1 MEEGKTVDNINIGRG
16 QRAGAG
22 ERSLQTCRGRAVI
35 GPIGRILFIEME
47 AFFWWL
53 LLQTERVTVLR
64 GPGPPPP
71 ADNMTALPDRTV
83 RPRVKAT
90 ILVSALKTS

>member
-16 QRAGAG
+16 QRAGTG

-53 LLQTERVTVLR
+53 LLQTERVTALR

-71 ADNMTALPDRTV
+71 ADNTTALPDRNV
-83 RPRVKAT
+83 RPRV
-90 ILVSALKTS
+90 

>member
-35 GPIGRILFIEME
+35 GLMGRILFIETE

-53 LLQTERVTVLR
+53 LMQTERVTALQ
-64 GPGPPPP
+64 GPRPPPP

-83 RPRVKAT
+83 RPRVNAT
-90 ILVSALKTS
+90 ILVSALKTN